1 MGRQQAHAQ
10 HDDAEGSMARAPSKW
25 NLYVATEVPRLM
37 AEGKTAAQAMKEAS
51 RTFRYAPRSAGGLGE
66 PKPVKVDRKLGRGR

>member
-10 HDDAEGSMARAPSKW
+10 HEDAEGSMARAPSKW

-37 AEGKTAAQAMKEAS
+37 AEGKTAAQAMKAAS
-51 RTFRYAPRSAGGLGE
+51 LTFRLGQQ
-66 PKPVKVDRKLGRGR
+66 KPVKVDRKLGRGR

>member
-1 MGRQQAHAQ
+1 
-10 HDDAEGSMARAPSKW
+10 MARAPSKW

-51 RTFRYAPRSAGGLGE
+51 RTFRTMKSMEAESRRRRVGLGDL
-66 PKPVKVDRKLGRGR
+66 KPVKVDRKLGRGR